1 MIDKVTFRENMGLL
15 GLESGSFLADRI
27 FQVIDT
33 DRDGYVN
40 LILEIVIEN
49 RLISMTIFPTLTF
62 SSMVTRMKSMEW
74 LFGW

>member
-62 SSMVTRMKSMEW
+62 SSMVTRMKSME
-74 LFGW
+74 